1 MRRGL
6 RLKRVFVALLAAAVI
21 VAAGCGDTGASKQEL
36 HEPYARGVDAGRE
49 EGEARANA
57 DLHDEWEAGYEEGL
71 SEGEEEARNAI
82 SDLEDELELEH
93 IQQEEELGW
102 LEAEEEELEDDYGYE
117 PSHGYGGQP
126 TTEDFG
132 SGNGY
137 VVECEDGTLS
147 DSGGIQ
153 GACSH
158 HGGVR

>member
-1 MRRGL
+1 MRR
-6 RLKRVFVALLAAAVI
+6 RFVLVGLAAGLVVI
-21 VAAGCGDTGASKQEL
+21 AAGGCGDTGASKQEL
-36 HEPYARGVDAGRE
+36 HEAYARGVDAGRE
-49 EGEARANA
+49 EGEARASA
-57 DLHDEWEAGYEEGL
+57 DLHDEWEAGYEEGV
-71 SEGEEEARNAI
+71 SHGEEEARGAV
-82 SDLEDELELEH
+82 SGLEDELELEH

-102 LEAEEEELEDDYGYE
+102 LEDEEEPEGEYGYE
-117 PSHGYGGQP
+117 YGGHP

-137 VVECEDGTLS
+137 VVECEDGTMS